1 MAPLF
6 YLGIRGLT
14 KNKVGLTKKDLI
26 HFLPAILHVLE
37 LLPIYLK
44 SSAEKIELLQHI
56 FKYENELIV
65 SVHGLVPNIWIDLIR
80 FTLMIYYFAKS
91 WRMIFRSDLVNKY
104 LKSDR
109 ISSWFKASLIYF
121 AIFQIIIPFQYFFN
135 LQFYFTGVSFP
146 MIRSLSTVIL
156 FLTVLIYVFEVLK
169 NAKLSLAF
177 NEFKENR
184 IENLGKKKDGLV
196 RKSIL
201 DSSDQLFKVLA
212 KSSTDIDEL
221 KTQLNYLFEKKL
233 IFKEKDLTVPL
244 LANRLKVPAKY
255 LPEILH
261 LVYGKNFKD
270 LVNTYRIYLCKE
282 KIENGYL
289 EFFTIDSLAEDVGFN
304 SRITLYNTFKKEF
317 KIGPTAFRKL
327 PV

>member
-1 MAPLF
+1 MKDNSSLKYLGASFLCISIFFCYRIFLYEAKLFFEFPHLLMVTSPIMLLMAPLF

-121 AIFQIIIPFQYFFN
+121 AIFQIIIPFQ
-135 LQFYFTGVSFP
+135 
-146 MIRSLSTVIL
+146 
-156 FLTVLIYVFEVLK
+156 
-169 NAKLSLAF
+169 
-177 NEFKENR
+177 
-184 IENLGKKKDGLV
+184 
-196 RKSIL
+196 
-201 DSSDQLFKVLA
+201 
-212 KSSTDIDEL
+212 
-221 KTQLNYLFEKKL
+221 
-233 IFKEKDLTVPL
+233 
-244 LANRLKVPAKY
+244 
-255 LPEILH
+255 
-261 LVYGKNFKD
+261 
-270 LVNTYRIYLCKE
+270 
-282 KIENGYL
+282 
-289 EFFTIDSLAEDVGFN
+289 
-304 SRITLYNTFKKEF
+304 
-317 KIGPTAFRKL
+317 
-327 PV
+327 